1 LKSEAEPLK
10 RKLEDI
16 VSGI

>member
-1 LKSEAEPLK
+1 LK